1 MTEQD
6 KTPIQ
11 RAGRHRPAVALF
23 VLITVF
29 TLGADLLSKHF
40 AFKYV
45 AGEELKLSRDPDD
58 GTTVV
63 SVRDVESGEWVASP
77 RLREGSPSSAHA
89 LFDQSEFG
97 QVVIPNV
104 LSLKLTINTGA
115 VFGIGKG
122 AQWFFIV
129 VGLVAVIFISIVF
142 ARSSRNDR
150 WLHLCLALILAGAIG
165 NLYDRMLFNGVR
177 DMCFLF
183 PGVDLP
189 FGLNWPGGATS
200 LYPWIFNIAD
210 AALVV
215 GVLVL
220 LVSVWRRDVK
230 TAKVRKAEKAEK
242 EQAA

>member
-23 VLITVF
+23 LLLTVF
-29 TLGADLLSKHF
+29 TLAADLLSKHF
-40 AFKYV
+40 AFKHV
-45 AGEELKLSRDPDD
+45 AGDELRLSRHAED

-63 SVRDVESGEWVASP
+63 QVRDPDTGEWIVSP
-77 RLREGSPSSAHA
+77 RLREDSPASARV
-89 LFDQSEFG
+89 LFDQTEFG
-97 QVVIPNV
+97 KVVVPKI

-129 VGLVAVIFISIVF
+129 VSLVAVIFIGIVF
-142 ARSSRNDR
+142 ARSSRTDR
-150 WLHLCLALILAGAIG
+150 WLHICLALILAGAIG
-165 NLYDRMLFNGVR
+165 NLYDRMLYNGVR

-230 TAKVRKAEKAEK
+230 TAKAKKAEKQ
-242 EQAA
+242 QAA

>member
-1 MTEQD
+1 MTEQE

-23 VLITVF
+23 VLITLVA
-29 TLGADLLSKHF
+29 LSADLLSKHL

-45 AGEELKLSRDPDD
+45 AVSEIKLSRDPDN

-63 SVRDVESGEWVASP
+63 NVRDEETGGWTVSP
-77 RLREGSPSSAHA
+77 QLREGTPASARVLVEQA
-89 LFDQSEFG
+89 EFG
-97 QVVIPNV
+97 RIVIPKV
-104 LSLKLTINTGA
+104 FALKLTINTGA

-129 VGLVAVIFISIVF
+129 VSLVAVLFISIVF
-142 ARSSRNDR
+142 ARSPRDQR
-150 WLHLCLALILAGAIG
+150 WLHICLALILAGAIG
-165 NLYDRMLFNGVR
+165 NLYDRMLYNGVR

-189 FGLNWPGGATS
+189 FGLSWPGGTTS
-200 LYPWIFNIAD
+200 LYPWIFNVAD

-215 GVLVL
+215 GVLIL
-220 LVSVWRRDVK
+220 LVTVWRKDVK
-230 TAKVRKAEKAEK
+230 AARAKKAAKQNK
-242 EQAA
+242 S